1 MSRNLLKGGYVIV
14 ARDEKI
20 TIDSNE
26 TIAKKLEA
34 LSLQKIQEHQMQQT
48 TEEGFVEGIDPF
60 QVAQLTEDNE
70 ESAEQVSN
78 EVLQQEQEILR
89 TAKEEAEEILSDA
102 NKQADDIR
110 VRAEEEGYND
120 GHAKGLMKA
129 QEEIEQQ
136 KQELARHYQ
145 ELESKLNADYTGQ
158 KEQLETELVNVLTDI
173 YSHVLGISLQD
184 QEDLILNLL
193 RKTMAQMDSSNHYI
207 IHVSHEDIM
216 SLKEAKEELSKA
228 SGIPADHMEII
239 EDNTVGNNG
248 CMIESD
254 FGIFDCGLDT
264 QLNLLRKQ
272 LCLLSYQKPEE

>member
-14 ARDEKI
+14 AQDEKI
-20 TIDSNE
+20 TIDCNE

-60 QVAQLTEDNE
+60 QVAQLTEDNVNTP
-70 ESAEQVSN
+70 EQISN

-89 TAKEEAEEILSDA
+89 SANEEAEVLLSNANQQANDIKTKAKEE
-102 NKQADDIR
+102 
-110 VRAEEEGYND
+110 GYQE
-120 GHAKGLMKA
+120 GHAEGLSKA
-129 QEEIEQQ
+129 EEEIEQQ
-136 KQELARHYQ
+136 KQELAFHYQ
-145 ELESKLNADYTGQ
+145 ELESKLNAEYTEK
-158 KEQLETELVNVLTDI
+158 KEQLESELVRILTDI

-184 QEDLILNLL
+184 QENLILNLL

-207 IHVSHEDIM
+207 IHVGHDDIM
-216 SLKEAKEELSKA
+216 NLKEAKEELSKA
-228 SGIPADHMEII
+228 SGIPVDHMEII

-264 QLNLLRKQ
+264 QLNLLRRQ